1 MYILVIRNRE
11 PLSYGEESIGVK
23 TLIKKISI
31 LLPERSEVIQVPVI
45 LGNGFRGVLRDIMT
59 YVFLEKVVEAARTDA
74 SNNNIDVDA
83 RVLLLMLTG
92 GVLRRRVEEQ
102 VTGRNIENL
111 RKRVKLL
118 PPLSIMGFALSNV
131 MIPSKIKVS
140 VFYPILNET
149 FDLVRDLIENI
160 SDGVDAIDF
169 KRLVEI
175 NVKNIIEEV
184 QMMHKDDISKL
195 ASLSLR
201 GVEISSIDSMDT
213 IRGRSQTE
221 DQEETQE
228 EGAGARLQAIFQRE
242 YVLPGTVFIGF
253 IGEAVPLT
261 DVERE
266 LLALSIKRLE
276 DSSGVGGAVARG
288 FGSFKIEYSGLNL
301 NVQEESEL
309 NEFIK
314 DNLSDILDILKS
326 NPETWLSESS

>member
-111 RKRVKLL
+111 RKRVELL